1 MTSHLQIQFWNEC
14 HIFICL
20 LHTVHFLQQGK
31 QAEFSIHIACPFIKK
46 AEFIKRHPCL
56 SSFLLHIFSGCN
68 VSLLQFVM
76 IATAHRENP
85 FTGNNVF
92 THKLCVSIRNVFY
105 TLYIKIL
112 LIFFCSSNERL
123 GKKLVALYCR
133 EFFFPPLKF
142 IPSNYGKTEFFH
154 LGIFPL
160 PLTQSRARAL
170 QKIRQRSQ
178 TSLSNFLFQVTSYIC
193 WVHKSSS
200 RVIQSIL
207 LSQVAVEIH
216 TYHNSVPPW
225 PKRRLRI

>member
-133 EFFFPPLKF
+133 EFFFPPWSLFLPTMERQNFSIWAFFPFHSPSPGPGLCRRYVRGARPVSAIFCSKSLHIYVGF
-142 IPSNYGKTEFFH
+142 ISHPAG
-154 LGIFPL
+154 
-160 PLTQSRARAL
+160 
-170 QKIRQRSQ
+170 
-178 TSLSNFLFQVTSYIC
+178 
-193 WVHKSSS
+193 
-200 RVIQSIL
+200 
-207 LSQVAVEIH
+207 
-216 TYHNSVPPW
+216 
-225 PKRRLRI
+225 